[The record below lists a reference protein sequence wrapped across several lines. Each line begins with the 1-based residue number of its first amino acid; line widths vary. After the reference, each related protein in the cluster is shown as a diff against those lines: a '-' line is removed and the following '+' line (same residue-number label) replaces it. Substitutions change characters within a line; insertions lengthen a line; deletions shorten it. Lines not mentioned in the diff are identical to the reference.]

1 MKNCSVIRQ
10 KVPDFAKFRL
20 REEGSTVSGLERSEA
35 GLTDIGQFC
44 APHTVVVLLEVND
57 ISRAKAFLAPSLSR
71 AKALLAPRA
80 KAFGHSDGLPAG

>member
-44 APHTVVVLLEVND
+44 AAEDPHTVWFFW
-57 ISRAKAFLAPSLSR
+57 R
-71 AKALLAPRA
+71 
-80 KAFGHSDGLPAG
+80 